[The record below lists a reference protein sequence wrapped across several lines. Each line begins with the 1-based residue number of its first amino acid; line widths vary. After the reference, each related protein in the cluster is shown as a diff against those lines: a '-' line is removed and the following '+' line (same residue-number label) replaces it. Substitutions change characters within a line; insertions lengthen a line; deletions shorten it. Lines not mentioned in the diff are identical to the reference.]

1 MRINL
6 LQHIRL
12 FMFLCCYV
20 SVVLLVLSCSRNRID
35 CEEDAIDVISA
46 KRTVLIYMGASNSLS
61 RFSDD
66 DIYEMEQGI
75 CDVANLDN
83 CNVLVYLQKGMGKGR
98 TQPVLKRLVK
108 ELDTQGNFVG
118 GWDIVKVYPEQNSM
132 RVDVMERIYKDA
144 YLGFPADSYGL
155 VLWSHADGWLEG
167 TPQVDTRW
175 YGQDIYQGQSY
186 HLDIL
191 DLNKALEAA
200 PYLDFILFDCCLMQ
214 SVEVAYELR
223 DKANYMLGSPAE
235 IPGPGA
241 PYDKL
246 VPVFYL
252 DKRNIERDLATAYYN
267 YYFKTYTGTSQ
278 GNYPWQGGVSMTV
291 LNLKEMDEFARMT
304 KSLLADHGA
313 LYDDLDYEG
322 SFFYDPRRDY
332 KMYYHDLYEIME
344 RSSLSASASWK
355 SAYDQFVVYFE
366 TTPTN
371 YSGVVGRD
379 FSMRGSN
386 GVSMYIPK
394 SSIAYKKENEYYRSL
409 SWYKYMRNN

>member
-83 CNVLVYLQKGMGKGR
+83 CNVLVYLQKGVGKGR

-108 ELDTQGNFVG
+108 ELDAQGNIVG
-118 GWDIVKVYPEQNSM
+118 GWELVKVYPEQNSM

-144 YLGFPADSYGL
+144 YSGFPADSYGL

-175 YGQDIYQGQSY
+175 YGQDVYQGQSY

-191 DLNKALEAA
+191 DLSKALEAA

-241 PYDKL
+241 PYD
-246 VPVFYL
+246 
-252 DKRNIERDLATAYYN
+252 
-267 YYFKTYTGTSQ
+267 S
-278 GNYPWQGGVSMTV
+278 
-291 LNLKEMDEFARMT
+291 
-304 KSLLADHGA
+304 
-313 LYDDLDYEG
+313 
-322 SFFYDPRRDY
+322 
-332 KMYYHDLYEIME
+332 
-344 RSSLSASASWK
+344 
-355 SAYDQFVVYFE
+355 
-366 TTPTN
+366 
-371 YSGVVGRD
+371 
-379 FSMRGSN
+379 
-386 GVSMYIPK
+386 
-394 SSIAYKKENEYYRSL
+394 
-409 SWYKYMRNN
+409 